1 MCSLLWSVFG
11 AGAMAQ
17 GRVTGLGAVR
27 TLVSGAG
34 TTFPELSEGA
44 APKIPQCDFKPEKYK
59 GLPYETILRIREENF
74 SPFMT
79 TYYKRPL
86 LIHQGHMQWVWDM
99 EGRRYLDFFG
109 GIVTISLGHCHPR
122 VTAAAVEQLGRL
134 CHTTSIYLQSPIHE
148 YIQQLTSTLPEPLKV
163 VYLVNSGSE
172 ANDLATLL
180 AQVHTRNHD
189 FITLSGGYHGGSIAA
204 MGLTAISSWKFSVS
218 TKPGSHPTMCPDV
231 YRGIWGGSRCRDSP
245 VQTLRSCN
253 CSPGRCEA
261 KDKYIDQLH
270 NTLQTAV
277 PNQVAGF
284 IAEPIQ
290 GVNGTVQY
298 PKGFLK
304 EASDIIRERGGLYIS
319 DEVQT
324 GFGRLGSHYWG
335 FQTHGVQPDIVT
347 MAKGIGNGFPMGA
360 VVTTPEIAASMI
372 QASIYNTFGGTP
384 LAAVIGSTVLKVI
397 EEDGLMAKCET
408 LGTYL
413 MLELAKLRDQFEIV
427 GDVRG
432 KGLMVGVE
440 MVNDKNSQKPLA
452 TKEMNEIWEDCRE
465 MGLLLGKGGMCGQ
478 TFRIKPPMC
487 ISQEDIDFAVAVFRQ
502 AVQNRTWR
510 RLEAL

>member
-319 DEVQT
+319 DEV
-324 GFGRLGSHYWG
+324 
-335 FQTHGVQPDIVT
+335 
-347 MAKGIGNGFPMGA
+347 
-360 VVTTPEIAASMI
+360 
-372 QASIYNTFGGTP
+372 
-384 LAAVIGSTVLKVI
+384 I